1 MSLAHKS
8 LEGELRR
15 PARLFISRT
24 GSQAQGG
31 SAPVTGSCCAI
42 CPAPEASRC
51 CCCSGAKASERF
63 PLLILFYFSERNL
76 EHLEFSLIG
85 FSEEAEQTGC
95 ASPSDG
101 EQVEKNRSGGEKV
114 NGAAVWRQIQV

>member
-8 LEGELRR
+8 WEGELRR

-24 GSQAQGG
+24 GSRAQGG

-42 CPAPEASRC
+42 CPVPEASRC
-51 CCCSGAKASERF
+51 CCCSGAKSLGKAMF
-63 PLLILFYFSERNL
+63 PLLILFYFSERNS

-101 EQVEKNRSGGEKV
+101 EQVGKNRSGGEKV
-114 NGAAVWRQIQV
+114 NGAAVWQI

>member
-63 PLLILFYFSERNL
+63 LLLILLVLNVLLFL
-76 EHLEFSLIG
+76 
-85 FSEEAEQTGC
+85 
-95 ASPSDG
+95 
-101 EQVEKNRSGGEKV
+101 KV
-114 NGAAVWRQIQV
+114 FFFLDY